1 MHWHGGMVHRG
12 REGNIAIGKPAA
24 LGEQH
29 RAAFEIEALDADM
42 LAFARGRG
50 DGDSV
55 ALTRGVFLDDDRV
68 SAGGQDTAG
77 ENARGLAGADRAV
90 KRMSGCD
97 FADDFELDRH
107 SGNVRRTHRV
117 TVHRGDVGR
126 RLGAQRRDV
135 GGEHP
140 PVGVRERRGLG
151 RERLRIREHAGER
164 LCDRHQRH

>member
-1 MHWHGGMVHRG
+1 MVHRG

-90 KRMSGCD
+90 KRMSSCD
-97 FADDFELDRH
+97 FADDFELDRD

-117 TVHRGDVGR
+117 TVHRGDV
-126 RLGAQRRDV
+126 
-135 GGEHP
+135 
-140 PVGVRERRGLG
+140 
-151 RERLRIREHAGER
+151 
-164 LCDRHQRH
+164 